1 MSKFT
6 AHISASVTQSLY
18 TGWQPRVSEDL
29 DSKAITLQSYNWR
42 VIANSSCKLVLA
54 ALPLNFYANEQNML
68 NV

>member
-1 MSKFT
+1 MSKF
-6 AHISASVTQSLY
+6 AVHISASITQSLNL
-18 TGWQPRVSEDL
+18 GWQPRVSEGL

-54 ALPLNFYANEQNML
+54 TLPLNFYANEQNML